1 MSITIDDILAPAGLV
16 ARRLPNYEHRPEQ
29 LEMARAVARAFDDRE
44 HLLAEAGT
52 GVGKSFAYL
61 VPAVLRAWE
70 HKQRVVVST
79 CTIALQEQ
87 LIRKDLPF
95 LAETLKDAGVDFHA
109 VLGKGRNNYLCL
121 RRLAMLMKHRE
132 RLLSNERHQA
142 RLDRIAQWAMTTRTG
157 EMQELD
163 FDPTPALWNKLCA
176 DGALC
181 RGQRCAQ
188 ASKCFLR
195 AARRELLEGDILVV
209 NHAMLLTD
217 LSLPLS
223 SRLLGEYKLV
233 VMDEAHTVESVAS
246 DQFGRAVSNANVAN
260 LLRELYNDR
269 TNRGLLGLMDA
280 RDAVAAVNQAGR
292 AAEAFFADLAD
303 YAGQGV
309 ARSGRLQQAEVVPD
323 SVTPAL
329 GALVGK
335 LRELRKQAG
344 NDEQKFEL
352 AGYEAR
358 LLEIKDMLADLILQ
372 KQDDHAYWRTCRRLK
387 DHRQMVTLASAPI
400 HVAPMLKKLLFDEA
414 HSVILTS
421 ATLSTA
427 GGRSENGAT
436 RGGFE
441 YIRGR
446 LGVED
451 GEDLLLASPFNFR
464 RQAKLYIETRLGDPN
479 RLEEFVPAAGE
490 AIRHYVAE
498 SQGRCF
504 ILTTSYAMLDA
515 LAEDLE
521 DWCDENDYELLTQG
535 GHMQRSAMLEHFR
548 AKPRCVLLGTMSFWQ
563 GVDVSGEAL
572 SNVIIV
578 KLPFAVPDEPIIE
591 ARMDSI
597 RAAGGNPFGEFQL
610 PQAIILFK
618 QGFGRLIRS
627 RSDTG
632 FVVVLDHRIVTKSYG
647 QAFIEAL
654 PDIEVVRDE
663 FCNQRNGR
671 PPIPPAAS
679 DELWE
684 YT

>member
-1 MSITIDDILAPAGLV
+1 MSVTIDDILAPTGAV
-16 ARRLPNYEHRPEQ
+16 AQLLPTYEPRPEQ
-29 LEMARAVARAFDDRE
+29 LEMAHAVERAFADRE

-61 VPAVLRAWE
+61 VPAILRAYE
-70 HKQRVVVST
+70 NKQRVVVST

-95 LAETLKDAGVDFHA
+95 LVEAFRGTDVKFSA
-109 VLGKGRNNYLCL
+109 VLGKGRNNYVCL
-121 RRLAMLMKHRE
+121 RRLAMLTKNRE
-132 RLLSNERHQA
+132 KLLSSERHHAQ
-142 RLDRIAQWAMTTRTG
+142 LDRVADWAMQTETG
-157 EMQELD
+157 ELQELD
-163 FDPTPALWNKLCA
+163 FEPSQSVWRKVCSDPALCY
-176 DGALC
+176 
-181 RGQRCAQ
+181 GQRCAS
-188 ASKCFLR
+188 AHRCYLR
-195 AARRELLEGDILVV
+195 AARSRLLEGNILVV
-209 NHAMLLTD
+209 NHAMLLAD
-217 LSLPLS
+217 LTLPPS
-223 SRLLGEYKLV
+223 GKLLGEYDLV
-233 VMDEAHTVESVAS
+233 VMDEAHTIESVAS
-246 DQFGRAVSNANVAN
+246 DQFGKAVSNGNVAN

-269 TNRGLLGLMDA
+269 TNRGLLGLMNA
-280 RDAVAAVNQAGR
+280 NDAVTAVNKAGR

-303 YAGQGV
+303 YAGGGV
-309 ARSGRLQQAEVVPD
+309 APSGRLRQAEVVPD

-329 GALVGK
+329 NALMGK
-335 LRELRKQAG
+335 LRELRKEAA

-352 AGYEAR
+352 AGYESR
-358 LLEIKDMLADLILQ
+358 LQETTAMLKDLICQ
-372 KQDDHAYWRTCRRLK
+372 TQDDYAYWRTCRQIK
-387 DHRQMVTLASAPI
+387 GQQKTVTLASAPI
-400 HVAPMLKKLLFDEA
+400 HVAPMLKKLLFSEV
-414 HSVILTS
+414 HSAVLTS

-427 GGRSENGAT
+427 GIGRENGA
-436 RGGFE
+436 GDGFE
-441 YIRGR
+441 YIRWR

-464 RQAKLYIETRLGDPN
+464 RQAKLYVETRLGDPN
-479 RLEEFVPAAGE
+479 QLREFAPVAGD

-515 LAEDLE
+515 LAEE
-521 DWCDENDYELLTQG
+521 IEPWCMDNDYELLAQG
-535 GHMQRSAMLEHFR
+535 GAMQRSAMLEHFR
-548 AKPRCVLLGTMSFWQ
+548 AKPRCVLLGTLSFWQ
-563 GVDVSGEAL
+563 GVDVAGEAL
-572 SNVIIV
+572 SNVIIA

-597 RAAGGNPFGEFQL
+597 RDAGGNPFAEFQL

-627 RSDTG
+627 KNDTG

-647 QAFIEAL
+647 RAFIDAL

-663 FCNQRNGR
+663 FCNQRDGR
-671 PPIPPAAS
+671 GGA